1 MKAYNFVRLD
11 ALSDKQII
19 DIEGNKTTAKD
30 WIKKLGISYRPA
42 LVLYDDGEEKARV
55 TVLLKTFQMTE
66 LLTYVADKEYESY
79 ATWLEFGKAYQE
91 KILKSGKDIDLWK

>member
-19 DIEGNKTTAKD
+19 DIEGNKTTAGN
-30 WIKKLGISYRPA
+30 WLKKLGIIYRPA
-42 LVLYDDGEEKARV
+42 LVLYAEGEEKARV
-55 TVLLKTFQMTE
+55 TGLLKTFHMTE

-79 ATWLEFGKAYQE
+79 ATWLEFGKVYQE